1 MLSQG
6 YWIDSQL
13 CVLVLWLFY
22 VAVLHRRIPSGGARS
37 YLLAMLPL
45 GMLLPLVRIPILPA
59 PEPMI
64 LSEWIDPALLMTEE
78 TVPMVLAPEETI
90 DWLRI
95 VLWSLYGVGAAAVG
109 MVQAVRILR
118 LRFGTLRGTRRG
130 DLLFSENV
138 AGAYS
143 AFGRIVVNDKFRGS
157 PMLEAILTHE
167 RSHISY
173 RHGADLLWSALW
185 RTLLWFNPTAWHGG
199 KLLREVHE
207 FQADRAVLRQG
218 VAVGPYMEL
227 LIGTEAGIFPAGA
240 TSTLCYLQTK
250 KRLEMMTQNHSFGSR
265 TARFVRL
272 ATLPLVGGTLL
283 CAFSLTARAAV
294 EPTDSPKTYT
304 VERPDS
310 ASNSPQK
317 TDRELPDRLENNAQP
332 HLDIDGL
339 RSEAKND
346 TVSVR
351 THKTS
356 QGPLVVID
364 GKVTDQEQQARL
376 SPHDLQRI
384 IVLKDQAAI
393 DRFGEAG
400 RNGAIVITTQK
411 KADSEQNREKVYYG
425 TYTPDGPTNQEE
437 LHQASASEQ
446 NRERVYYGTY
456 TPDGPTNQEE
466 MRKMALRLQVQSDS
480 LREAARAFAAAAQ
493 MRTQDLEAEAAALRQ
508 RAEKQKLGPWLT
520 ISGKGSV
527 LYYRNWENKSS
538 KPVETTSNKRQVTT
552 YLTREEQEQ
561 GITPGAKLL
570 KDCPKMFYQDGNRVC
585 NVDPIRVIVYT
596 ENLQ

>member
-64 LSEWIDPALLMTEE
+64 LPEWIDLAGPMAEE
-78 TVPMVLAPEETI
+78 EVPILAPEERTT
-90 DWLRI
+90 DRLRI
-95 VLWSLYGVGAAAVG
+95 VLWSLYGFGAAAVG

-118 LRFGTLRGTRRG
+118 LRFGILRGTRRG
-130 DLLFSENV
+130 DLLFSDV
-138 AGAYS
+138 VPSAYS

-167 RSHISY
+167 RSHIRS
-173 RHGADLLWSALW
+173 RHGADLLWTALW
-185 RTLLWFNPTAWHGG
+185 RTLLWFNPAAWHGG

-218 VAVGPYMEL
+218 IAVGPYLEL
-227 LIGTEAGIFPAGA
+227 LIGTEAGIFPAGT
-240 TSTLCYLQTK
+240 TSSLCYLQTK

-294 EPTDSPKTYT
+294 DPTDSPKTYT
-304 VERPDS
+304 VEGPDS
-310 ASNSPQK
+310 
-317 TDRELPDRLENNAQP
+317 RLRVYV
-332 HLDIDGL
+332 DGE
-339 RSEAKND
+339 RSEAEND
-346 TVSVR
+346 TVTVR
-351 THKTS
+351 TNKTS
-356 QGPLVVID
+356 QDPLVVID
-364 GKVTDQEQQARL
+364 GQVATRAQQAQLTR
-376 SPHDLQRI
+376 HDIQQI
-384 IVLKDQAAI
+384 SISKGQAAI

-400 RNGAIVITTQK
+400 RNGAIVVTTKK
-411 KADSEQNREKVYYG
+411 KADSVQ
-425 TYTPDGPTNQEE
+425 
-437 LHQASASEQ
+437 
-446 NRERVYYGTY
+446 RVYYGTY
-456 TPDGPTNQEE
+456 TPDAPINQEELRKASAARQEE
-466 MRKMALRLQVQSDS
+466 MREMALRLQVQSDS
-480 LREAARAFAAAAQ
+480 LREAARALAAAAQ
-493 MRTQDLEAEAAALRQ
+493 IRAQDLEAEMAALRQ
-508 RAEKQKLGPWLT
+508 RAEKQKSGPRLT
-520 ISGKGSV
+520 ISGKGSS
-527 LYYRNWENKSS
+527 LFYRHWKNKRS
-538 KPVETTSNKRQVTT
+538 KPAETTCNKRQVTT
-552 YLTREEQEQ
+552 YLTRKEQEQ

-570 KDCPKMFYQDGNRVC
+570 KDCPEMFYRDGNRVC

>member
-64 LSEWIDPALLMTEE
+64 LPEWIDLAGPMAEE
-78 TVPMVLAPEETI
+78 EVPILAPEERTT
-90 DWLRI
+90 DRLRI

-130 DLLFSENV
+130 DLLFSDV
-138 AGAYS
+138 VPSAYS

-167 RSHISY
+167 RSHIRS
-173 RHGADLLWSALW
+173 RHGADLLWTALW
-185 RTLLWFNPTAWHGG
+185 RTLLWFNPAAWHGG

-218 VAVGPYMEL
+218 IAVGPYLEL
-227 LIGTEAGIFPAGA
+227 LIGTEAGIFPAGT
-240 TSTLCYLQTK
+240 TSSLCYLQTK

-272 ATLPLVGGTLL
+272 AALPLVGGTLL

-294 EPTDSPKTYT
+294 DPTDSPKTYT

-310 ASNSPQK
+310 
-317 TDRELPDRLENNAQP
+317 RLRVYV
-332 HLDIDGL
+332 DGE
-339 RSEAKND
+339 RSEAEND
-346 TVSVR
+346 TVTVR
-351 THKTS
+351 TNKTS
-356 QGPLVVID
+356 QDPLVVID
-364 GKVTDQEQQARL
+364 GQVATRAQQAQLTR
-376 SPHDLQRI
+376 HDIQQI
-384 IVLKDQAAI
+384 SISKGQAAI

-400 RNGAIVITTQK
+400 RNGAIVVTTKK
-411 KADSEQNREKVYYG
+411 KADSVQ
-425 TYTPDGPTNQEE
+425 
-437 LHQASASEQ
+437 
-446 NRERVYYGTY
+446 RVYYGTY
-456 TPDGPTNQEE
+456 TPDAPINQEELRKASAARQEE
-466 MRKMALRLQVQSDS
+466 MREMALRLQVQSDS
-480 LREAARAFAAAAQ
+480 LREAARALAAAAQ
-493 MRTQDLEAEAAALRQ
+493 IRAQDLEAEMAALRQ
-508 RAEKQKLGPWLT
+508 QAEKQKSGPRLT
-520 ISGKGSV
+520 ISGKGSS
-527 LYYRNWENKSS
+527 LFYRHWKNKRS
-538 KPVETTSNKRQVTT
+538 KPAETTCNKRQVTT
-552 YLTREEQEQ
+552 YLTRKEQEQ

-570 KDCPKMFYQDGNRVC
+570 KDCPEMFYRDGNRVC

>member
-64 LSEWIDPALLMTEE
+64 LPEWIDLAGPMAEE
-78 TVPMVLAPEETI
+78 EVPILAPEERTI
-90 DWLRI
+90 DRLRI
-95 VLWSLYGVGAAAVG
+95 VLWSLYGFGAAAVG

-130 DLLFSENV
+130 DLLFSDV
-138 AGAYS
+138 VPSAYS

-167 RSHISY
+167 RSHIRS
-173 RHGADLLWSALW
+173 RHGADLLWTALW
-185 RTLLWFNPTAWHGG
+185 RTLLWFNPAAWHGG

-218 VAVGPYMEL
+218 IAVGPYLEL
-227 LIGTEAGIFPAGA
+227 LIGTEAGIFPAGT
-240 TSTLCYLQTK
+240 TSSLCYLQTK

-294 EPTDSPKTYT
+294 DPTDSPKTYT
-304 VERPDS
+304 VEGPDS
-310 ASNSPQK
+310 
-317 TDRELPDRLENNAQP
+317 RLRVYV
-332 HLDIDGL
+332 DGE
-339 RSEAKND
+339 RSEAEND
-346 TVSVR
+346 TVTVR
-351 THKTS
+351 TNKTS
-356 QGPLVVID
+356 QDPLVVID
-364 GKVTDQEQQARL
+364 GQVATRAQQAQLTR
-376 SPHDLQRI
+376 HDIQQI
-384 IVLKDQAAI
+384 SISKGQAAI
-393 DRFGEAG
+393 
-400 RNGAIVITTQK
+400 VVTTK
-411 KADSEQNREKVYYG
+411 KRDSL
-425 TYTPDGPTNQEE
+425 PHHDIISPEE
-437 LHQASASEQ
+437 LRKASAA
-446 NRERVYYGTY
+446 R
-456 TPDGPTNQEE
+456 QEE
-466 MRKMALRLQVQSDS
+466 MREMALRLQVQSDS
-480 LREAARAFAAAAQ
+480 LREAARALAAAAQ
-493 MRTQDLEAEAAALRQ
+493 IRAQDLEAEMAALRQ
-508 RAEKQKLGPWLT
+508 RAEKQKSGPRLT
-520 ISGKGSV
+520 ISSKGSG
-527 LYYRNWENKSS
+527 LFYRHWKNKRS
-538 KPVETTSNKRQVTT
+538 KPAETTCNKRQVTT
-552 YLTREEQEQ
+552 YLTRQEQEQ

-570 KDCPKMFYQDGNRVC
+570 KDCPEMFYRDGNRVC

>member
-64 LSEWIDPALLMTEE
+64 LPEWIDLAGPMAEE
-78 TVPMVLAPEETI
+78 EVPILAPEERTT
-90 DWLRI
+90 DRLRI
-95 VLWSLYGVGAAAVG
+95 VLWSLYGFGAAAVG

-118 LRFGTLRGTRRG
+118 LRFGILRGTRRG
-130 DLLFSENV
+130 DLLFSDV
-138 AGAYS
+138 VPSAYS

-167 RSHISY
+167 RSHIRS
-173 RHGADLLWSALW
+173 RHGADLLWTALW
-185 RTLLWFNPTAWHGG
+185 RTLLWFNPAAWHGG

-218 VAVGPYMEL
+218 IAVGPYLEL
-227 LIGTEAGIFPAGA
+227 LIGTEAGIFPAGT
-240 TSTLCYLQTK
+240 TSSLCYLQTK

-294 EPTDSPKTYT
+294 DPTDSPKTYT
-304 VERPDS
+304 VEGPDS
-310 ASNSPQK
+310 
-317 TDRELPDRLENNAQP
+317 RLRVYV
-332 HLDIDGL
+332 DGE
-339 RSEAKND
+339 RSEAEND
-346 TVSVR
+346 TVTVR
-351 THKTS
+351 TNKTS
-356 QGPLVVID
+356 QDPLVVID
-364 GKVTDQEQQARL
+364 GQVATRAQQAQLTR
-376 SPHDLQRI
+376 HDIQQI
-384 IVLKDQAAI
+384 SISKGQAAI

-400 RNGAIVITTQK
+400 RNGAIVVTTKK
-411 KADSEQNREKVYYG
+411 KADSVQ
-425 TYTPDGPTNQEE
+425 
-437 LHQASASEQ
+437 
-446 NRERVYYGTY
+446 RVYYGTY
-456 TPDGPTNQEE
+456 TPDAPINQEELRKASAARQEE
-466 MRKMALRLQVQSDS
+466 MREMALRLQVQSDS

-570 KDCPKMFYQDGNRVC
+570 KDCPEMFYRDGNRVC